1 VRDGLAAPGYERCRA
16 TPVRVR
22 DVRGASD
29 DALSAAHHEGL
40 AELVDGGEPALP
52 SLLDVKVE
60 LARRALAECRLCPHE
75 CGVDRLVGETGFC
88 GVGARAHIGSQMVHL
103 GELPDLVPAY
113 SVFLAGCTMRCLY
126 CRKPDLLDRPREGE
140 PLEPETFAASVRAGV
155 GEGARTLKLLG
166 GTPEPH
172 LHALLSGLRALDVS
186 LPVMWETT
194 MFASPQCLEIARGT
208 VDLFIANLRYGND
221 ECARELAGVEGYLD
235 PALAALREVS
245 TWTDVTLRHLVLP
258 GHIDCCTAPLAEMLE
273 QALPD
278 VEMVLLMQYVPFG
291 RAWGRP
297 ELARRLTPADRE
309 RAVEAVAARKRL
321 WSVGDLA

>member
-1 VRDGLAAPGYERCRA
+1 MRDGLAAPGYERCRS
-16 TPVRVR
+16 TPVALG
-22 DVRGASD
+22 DVAGASD
-29 DALSAAHHEGL
+29 DELRAAHARGL
-40 AELVDGGEPALP
+40 AALGAGGEPASP
-52 SLLDVKVE
+52 SLLDVKIE
-60 LARRALAECRLCPHE
+60 LARRALADCRLCPHE
-75 CGVDRLVGETGFC
+75 CGVDRLAGETGFC

-113 SVFLAGCTMRCLY
+113 SVFFAGCTMRCLY

-140 PLEPETFAASVRAGV
+140 VLAPPGFAAAVRAGV

-172 LHALLSGLRALDVS
+172 LHAILSGLRVLDVS

-194 MFASPQCLEIARGT
+194 MFTSPQCLEIARGT

-221 ECARELAGVEGYLD
+221 DCARELSGVEAYLEA
-235 PALAALREVS
+235 ALAAVRDVS
-245 TWTDVTLRHLVLP
+245 AWTDVTLRHLVLP
-258 GHIDCCTAPLAEMLE
+258 GHIDCCTAPLAAILE
-273 QALPD
+273 EALPE

-291 RAWGRP
+291 RAWERP

-309 RAVEAVAARKRL
+309 RAVEVVSARKRL